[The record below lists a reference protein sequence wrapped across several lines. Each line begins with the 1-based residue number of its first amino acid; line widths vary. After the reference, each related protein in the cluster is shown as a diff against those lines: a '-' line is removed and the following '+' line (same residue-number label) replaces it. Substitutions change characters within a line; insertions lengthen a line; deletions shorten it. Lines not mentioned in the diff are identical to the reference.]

1 MLSRVA
7 SSVYWLNRYMERAE
21 NYSRFVDVNQQLMM
35 DLDVDAV
42 SQWMPLVYTTGD
54 HELFQKKYGS
64 PTPRNVILFLTFDQD
79 NPNSIYSCL
88 VRARENARTI
98 RENISQSMWETLN
111 EFYLEVKYIR
121 SEFLKNSL
129 DENISLD
136 MPLASSYGDNL
147 FDFFKLI
154 RRNCQT
160 FYGMTDSTINHDDV
174 YHFAKIGRNLER
186 ADKST
191 RILDMK
197 YFILLPNSQE
207 VGSTLDLIQWLS
219 VLKSAS
225 AQEMYN
231 KIYPKIVPLNIAEF
245 IIQNPQ
251 FPRSIHFCLEEIRES
266 IDKVS
271 GLGMQDYSEESP
283 NRQVNKVLKDVAG
296 ANMVSVFQ
304 SGFHEYIDGLQ
315 SQLNDLGNSIQKRFF
330 ET

>member
-7 SSVYWLNRYMERAE
+7 SSVYWLNRYIERAE

-42 SQWMPLVYTTGD
+42 SQWMPLVFTTGD
-54 HELFQKKYGS
+54 HELFQKKYSS

-121 SEFLKNSL
+121 LEFLKNSL

-136 MPLASSYGDNL
+136 MPLASSYGENL

-251 FPRSIHFCLEEIRES
+251 FPRSIYFCLEEIRES

-283 NRQVNKVLKDVAG
+283 NRQVNKVLKEVAG